1 MLLTQIKGMIILKN
15 TISNY
20 DKWKENPTSEYKID
34 QNVVKDTH
42 TQSSYIKEDY
52 ISSENIYLKIKN
64 FSYYGFYP
72 FKNLSIDEFV
82 DIMIPNMCSEDCPVI
97 RVCKENNEEIN
108 EENTEKACKVCKN
121 AFKEFLLEV

>member
-1 MLLTQIKGMIILKN
+1 MKN
-15 TISNY
+15 SNKMSNCE
-20 DKWKENPTSEYKID
+20 KWEEKSTSEYKID
-34 QNVVKDTH
+34 QNVVKDIIT
-42 TQSSYIKEDY
+42 SPPYIKEDHYY
-52 ISSENIYLKIKN
+52 ISPENIFLKIKN

-82 DIMIPNMCSEDCPVI
+82 DIMMPNMCSEDCPVI